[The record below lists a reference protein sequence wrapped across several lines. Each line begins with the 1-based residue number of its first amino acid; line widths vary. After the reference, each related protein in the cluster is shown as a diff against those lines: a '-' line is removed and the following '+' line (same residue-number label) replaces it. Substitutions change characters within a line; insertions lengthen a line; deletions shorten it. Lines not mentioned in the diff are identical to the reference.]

1 MIVGIIDLKLNNIFS
16 INNAATKLGYNTKII
31 TTPKEIDSCDALI
44 LPGTGS
50 FHKAMYRL
58 NKDRLTKAI
67 KSFIENEKPFL
78 GICLG
83 MQLLFS
89 KSYEFVTTDGI
100 GVLEGDVVNIKSMGK
115 ILKAPHVGMNY
126 LNLTK
131 NQKKSK
137 IDLFEKK
144 KYYFNHSFI
153 VHSEDDSISIAYT
166 NYNNL
171 KFCSVIKKKN
181 ILGTQFHP
189 ELSYSH
195 GLKLLSC
202 LKNL

>member
-1 MIVGIIDLKLNNIFS
+1 MIAGIVDLKLNNIFS
-16 INNAATKLGYNTKII
+16 IKNAASQLGYVTKII
-31 TTPKEIDSCDALI
+31 TKPEDVNSCDALI

-58 NKDRLTKAI
+58 NKDKLTYAI
-67 KSFIENEKPFL
+67 KAFIENGKPFL

-89 KSYEFVTTDGI
+89 KSCEFVTTDGI
-100 GVLEGDVVNIKSMGK
+100 GVLKGEVVNIKSFDK
-115 ILKAPHVGMNY
+115 NLKVPHVGMNY
-126 LNLTK
+126 LKLTK

-144 KYYFNHSFI
+144 KYFFNHSFA
-153 VHSEDDSISIAYT
+153 VHGEDNSISMAYT
-166 NYNNL
+166 NYDKF
-171 KFCSVIKKKN
+171 KFCSVIKKNN

-189 ELSYSH
+189 ELSYEH
-195 GLKLLSC
+195 GLKLIKC

>member
-31 TTPKEIDSCDALI
+31 TKPEEINNCDALI

-58 NKDRLTKAI
+58 NKYRLTNSI
-67 KSFIENEKPFL
+67 KRFIENEKPFL

-100 GVLEGDVVNIKSMGK
+100 GVLEGDVVNIKSMDK
-115 ILKAPHVGMNY
+115 ILKVPHVGMNY
-126 LNLTK
+126 LNLTR
-131 NQKKSK
+131 NQK
-137 IDLFEKK
+137 IQNLF
-144 KYYFNHSFI
+144 I
-153 VHSEDDSISIAYT
+153 
-166 NYNNL
+166 
-171 KFCSVIKKKN
+171 
-181 ILGTQFHP
+181 
-189 ELSYSH
+189 
-195 GLKLLSC
+195 
-202 LKNL
+202 

>member
-1 MIVGIIDLKLNNIFS
+1 MIVGIIDLKLNNIYS
-16 INNAATKLGYNTKII
+16 IKNAATKLGYNTKII
-31 TTPKEIDSCDALI
+31 TKPKDIDNCDALI

-58 NKDRLTKAI
+58 NKDRLTNAI
-67 KSFIENEKPFL
+67 KTFIEYEKPFL

-89 KSYEFVTTDGI
+89 KSYEFVKTDGI
-100 GVLEGDVVNIKSMGK
+100 GVLEGDVVNIKSLDK
-115 ILKAPHVGMNY
+115 ILKVPHVGMNY
-126 LNLTK
+126 LNLKK

-153 VHSEDDSISIAYT
+153 VHNEDDSISIAYT
-166 NYNNL
+166 NYHNL

>member
-1 MIVGIIDLKLNNIFS
+1 MIVGIIDLKLHNIFS
-16 INNAATKLGYNTKII
+16 IKTAAIQQGYNTKII
-31 TTPKEIDSCDALI
+31 TDPKDVDNCDALI

-58 NKDRLTKAI
+58 NKIKLTNKI
-67 KSFIENEKPFL
+67 KNFIENEKPFL

-89 KSYEFVTTDGI
+89 KSYELVVTDGI
-100 GVLEGDVVNIKSMGK
+100 GVLDGDIVNLKSFDK
-115 ILKAPHVGMNY
+115 NSKAPHIGMNY
-126 LNLTK
+126 LKLTK
-131 NQKKSK
+131 NYKKTK
-137 IDLFEKK
+137 LNLFEKK
-144 KYYFNHSFI
+144 KYFFNHSFI
-153 VHSEDDSISIAYT
+153 IKDEDESFSIAYT

-171 KFCSVIKKKN
+171 KFCSVVKKKN